1 MVKKTIK
8 VWDTDSILAL
18 QGCFECT
25 DWDVFLDASEN
36 VDEAVNVMTDYVNN
50 CVQNI
55 IPTKTIKLFP
65 NNKAHVTKEIKET
78 INLKKQ
84 AHIQG
89 NKIEENKLKGA
100 LRAQLVESKRKE
112 KEKVESKFAT
122 KNLSEAFQGL
132 KLLTGQVKPKPS
144 NSFLPENEKLAFA
157 GDLNHFYTRFERD
170 DLKDDLNSMV
180 SFLKDEISKSCA
192 DDIEVDENTVRS
204 YFSKLN
210 IRKACGPDGLSG
222 RVLRYCADQL
232 CSVFTRLFT
241 WALRDCVVPTLWKN
255 STICPVPKNNK
266 PKSMNDYR
274 PVALTSL
281 VMKVFERIVLQNL
294 LLQTNPYLDQNQF
307 AYKPNRSTSDATLSL
322 LHSCYEHL
330 EKPNSFVRILFI
342 DFSSAFNTIQPH
354 LMARKLL
361 GYGVEHRLVLW
372 LINFLIDR
380 TQSVC
385 FQSVM
390 SSSLETSTGAP
401 QGTVL
406 APVLFTLY
414 TNDCTGTQITPFIKY
429 SDDTALVDLSDDDT
443 IYFNEVSRFTM
454 WCKNNFLD
462 LNVSKTK
469 EMVVDFR
476 KQGVNV
482 SDLFIDGVKVERVSE
497 YKYLGTVLDEKLN
510 FNANTNYL
518 HKKCQSRIYLL
529 QKLRNLNVNSYV
541 MKTFYRSFI
550 ESILTFSFISWY
562 SCLTMDDRKKVDRV
576 VRVCGKI
583 VGENQESLS
592 DLYKRRCVQK
602 AKSIITDSNH
612 VLAHNFE
619 LLPSGRRYREPFYRL
634 KRTKNTF
641 IPQVIKFL
649 NMKK

>member
-1 MVKKTIK
+1 M
-8 VWDTDSILAL
+8 LAL

-36 VDEAVNVMTDYVNN
+36 VDEAVNVVTDYINN
-50 CVQNI
+50 CVRNI
-55 IPTKTIKLFP
+55 IPTKTIKIFP
-65 NNKAHVTKEIKET
+65 NNKTHVTKEIKET

-84 AHIQG
+84 AHVNG
-89 NKIEENKLKGA
+89 NKIEENKLKGI
-100 LRAQLVESKRKE
+100 LRAQLVEAKRKE

-132 KLLTGQVKPKPS
+132 KMLTGQAKPKLS
-144 NSFLPENEKLAFA
+144 NSFLSEDEKSTFA
-157 GDLNHFYTRFERD
+157 GDLNTFYTRFERD
-170 DLKDDLNSMV
+170 DLKGDLDSMV
-180 SFLKDEISKSCA
+180 SFLKDEISKSQGEN
-192 DDIEVDENTVRS
+192 IEVDKDMVRS

-222 RVLRYCADQL
+222 RVLKYCADQL

-241 WALRDCVVPTLWKN
+241 WALRDCVVPSLWKN
-255 STICPVPKNNK
+255 ATICPVPKNNK

-294 LLQTNPYLDQNQF
+294 LLQTKPFLDQNQF

-322 LHSCYEHL
+322 VHNCYEHL

-372 LINFLIDR
+372 LIDFLVLR
-380 TQSVC
+380 TQSVR
-385 FQSVM
+385 FQSVL
-390 SSSLETSTGAP
+390 SAPLGTSTGAP

-414 TNDCTGTQITPFIKY
+414 TNDCVGTKTTPFIKY

-443 IYFNEVSRFTM
+443 TYFNEVSRFTD
-454 WCKNNFLD
+454 WCKDNFLD

-482 SDLFIDGVKVERVSE
+482 PDLYIDGVKVERVSE

-510 FNANTNYL
+510 FNANTFYL

-529 QKLRNLNVNSYV
+529 QNLRNLNVNSYV
-541 MKTFYRSFI
+541 LKTFYRSFI
-550 ESILTFSFISWY
+550 ESILTFSFMCWY
-562 SCLTMDDRKKVDRV
+562 ACLTMDDKKKVDRV

-583 VGENQESLS
+583 VGESQVSLS
-592 DLYKRRCVQK
+592 ELYKKRCVQK
-602 AKSIITDSNH
+602 ANTIISDSNH
-612 VLAHNFE
+612 VLAQNFV
-619 LLPSGRRYREPFYRL
+619 LLPSGKRFREPLYRL
-634 KRTKNTF
+634 KRTKNSF

-649 NMKK
+649 NLKK